1 MFFVK
6 VCEVGPSFLM
16 VFFIEPIVLT
26 GALVKEE
33 RVLFLKKLGLN
44 NPQNVQQGRGFLL
57 NITINIIIFLL
68 INKILRNTF
77 TNTRISQ

>member
-1 MFFVK
+1 
-6 VCEVGPSFLM
+6 M